1 MEFLKQVWG
10 RKNSRTLVVSLMA
23 AFTTF
28 ALGLALNA
36 CSGNGEG
43 TFSSSA
49 GKSQD
54 SKGSLNSLSK
64 TESNNSVRTH
74 IPGLPALGH
83 PNYPDTSV
91 TTTVTVSGQVI
102 LQPAT
107 SSTTGRGTRA
117 AVLQGGSVVGTTL
130 DGTVLG
136 AATTDANGFYS
147 LDLPEGA
154 DNVFVTATDG
164 STIVLKAAVARLP
177 DDNVTVDASS
187 STVGTYAE
195 GEIGNVGTTID
206 FDTLVD
212 TLKTQAERDTSL
224 INEMATV
231 QQGIIDDLLATNGRR
246 VAKLNLDNSMN
257 HSLFVRVAQ
266 SVIGFLSDT
275 LVQPITAQADVSGNG
290 TGTANISGAPTT
302 FDKMKLFISGD
313 LTGDEIV
320 EGVARRLNIN
330 RDRVTSAGSL
340 TSNLASALAK
350 LEQNKSSLTPAQ
362 QDAIAKA
369 IAAGIDAANVTDDDD
384 DALTTVAF
392 FSFLNDTIDSVVK
405 ANQTGDATD
414 QKIADVLLNTTSNL
428 TNTLTNA
435 VNLSQQNQVLL
446 SQQLDFGTLVG
457 DIANQVSNGLVNAGV
472 DHDTSSNLLTN
483 LLTDIALDLVDTTPG
498 NATTV
503 FNTFLDHVASG
514 INAEFIDILTD
525 IETTVR
531 PHITELE
538 EENHL
543 FNTIF
548 TSTTTTIRATST
560 TRRSSTTTTR
570 RTTVPG
576 YYYRGGDTESRILEF
591 FNLW

>member
-1 MEFLKQVWG
+1 MEFLKQLWG
-10 RKNSRTLVVSLMA
+10 RKNSRTLVISLVA
-23 AFTTF
+23 AFTTL
-28 ALGLALNA
+28 AVGLALNA
-36 CSGNGEG
+36 CSGSGEG
-43 TFSSSA
+43 SFSTSS
-49 GKSQD
+49 GKTQK
-54 SKGSLNSLSK
+54 SKESTNSLTRSEGK
-64 TESNNSVRTH
+64 GSVRTH
-74 IPGLPALGH
+74 VPGLPSLGH

-91 TTTVTVSGQVI
+91 VTTVTVSGQVI

-136 AATTDANGFYS
+136 TATTDANGFYS
-147 LDLPEGA
+147 LDLPEGS

-177 DDNVTVDASS
+177 DNNANVDASS

-212 TLKTQAERDTSL
+212 TLKTQVQRDTS
-224 INEMATV
+224 IMNEMATV
-231 QQGIIDDLLATNGRR
+231 QQGIIDDLLVSSARR
-246 VAKLNLDNSMN
+246 VAKLNLENSTN

-275 LVQPITAQADVSGNG
+275 LVKPVTAQVDVSGNG

-320 EGVARRLNIN
+320 SDVARRLNIN
-330 RDRVTSAGSL
+330 RDRVTAAGSV

-350 LEQNKSSLTPAQ
+350 LEQNKKNLTPEQ

-384 DALTTVAF
+384 DALTGVAF
-392 FSFLNDTIDSVVK
+392 FSFLNDTIDAVVK

-414 QKIADVLLNTTSNL
+414 QKVANVLLNTTSNL

-457 DIANQVSNGLVNAGV
+457 DIANQVSNGLLNAGV
-472 DHDTSSNLLTN
+472 DHDTASNLLTN
-483 LLTDIALDLVDTTPG
+483 LLTDIAFDLVDTTPG
-498 NATTV
+498 NAVTV
-503 FNTFLDHVASG
+503 FNTFLDDVHSG
-514 INAEFIDILTD
+514 INPAFFDILMD
-525 IETTVR
+525 VDTTVR

-538 EENHL
+538 EENLHH
-543 FNTIF
+543 NTIF

-560 TRRSSTTTTR
+560 TRRTTSTTRLTTS
-570 RTTVPG
+570 VPG